1 MDVVDA
7 ESHLQTYWG
16 PTPMPLSV
24 AKSLQGR
31 QRGRVKGFIDRRQF
45 VGSAAAT
52 ALAGP
57 GLRPDR
63 AAAHDA
69 YSSYDG
75 IGQAQL
81 VRSKQATA
89 LELVD
94 SAIARIE
101 AANPKLNAI
110 VWEMF
115 EHARARAKGELPASP
130 LSGVPYLIKDLNN
143 VAGERTTWGSRFSA
157 DTAALINDPAP
168 QKAIDAGLVIV
179 GKTNTPEFGLLPT
192 TESIRLGP
200 CHNPW
205 NLDCSPGGS
214 SGGAAAAVAAG
225 LVPAAHASD
234 GGGSIRIPSSCC
246 GVFGLKPSRLRMN
259 LGLENT
265 VMGGILTENCV
276 SRTVR
281 DNAMLF
287 SLTED
292 TGDFA
297 RFKPIGFVA
306 EPAKRRLNIAFT
318 TTSCNGVE
326 PHPDVKA
333 AVEATA
339 KLCES
344 LGHIVVPAQCP
355 VDGQAFNEAFRVVW
369 LSLPAKLV
377 QLAKSKNLNPENFF
391 EPYTLALAD
400 CAMTLPPDAM
410 GKALT
415 AFTEIEA
422 QVGAFLANC
431 DAWLTPVLALPPV
444 RLGELAPTVDPKT
457 LSERVTHYV
466 VYTQI
471 HNIAGTPAMSAP
483 LGMSQDGLPIGS
495 QFAAAKG
502 REDLLYALA
511 YELEAAQ
518 PWTRRTPQVWMG

>member
-1 MDVVDA
+1 
-7 ESHLQTYWG
+7 
-16 PTPMPLSV
+16 
-24 AKSLQGR
+24 
-31 QRGRVKGFIDRRQF
+31 VKRFIDRRQF
-45 VGSAAAT
+45 MGSATA
-52 ALAGP
+52 ALAGA
-57 GLRPDR
+57 GLRPQR

-69 YSSYDG
+69 FSGYDG

-81 VRSKQATA
+81 VRSKQATP

-94 SAIARIE
+94 AAIARIE
-101 AANPKLNAI
+101 AANPKLNAV

-115 EHARARAKGELPASP
+115 EHARTRARGELPASP
-130 LSGVPYLIKDLNN
+130 LSSVPYLIKDLNN
-143 VAGERTTWGSRFSA
+143 VAGEPTTWGSRFSA
-157 DTAALINDPAP
+157 GAPVAINDPMP

-205 NLDCSPGGS
+205 NLDWSSGGS

-265 VMGGILTENCV
+265 VLGGAVTENCV

-287 SLTED
+287 SLGED
-292 TGDFA
+292 TGEFA

-306 EPAKRRLNIAFT
+306 GPAKRRLRIAFT

-333 AVEATA
+333 ALEASA

-344 LGHIVVPAQCP
+344 LGHTIMPAQNP
-355 VDGQAFNEAFRVVW
+355 VDGEAFYEAFLVVW
-369 LSLPAKLV
+369 SSLPAM
-377 QLAKSKNLNPENFF
+377 LARRAQSNLF
-391 EPYTLALAD
+391 EPYTLELAD
-400 CAMTLPPDAM
+400 YFVKLPPDALPEAWAM
-410 GKALT
+410 FKEA
-415 AFTEIEA
+415 EA
-422 QVGAFLANC
+422 QVDAFMTNY

-444 RLGELAPTVDPKT
+444 RLGELSPKLDLKT
-457 LSERVTHYV
+457 LTERRMRYA
-466 VYTQI
+466 VYTQL
-471 HNIAGTPAMSAP
+471 HNVAGTPAMSLP

-518 PWTRRTPQVWMG
+518 PWTTRTPKVWMG

>member
-1 MDVVDA
+1 
-7 ESHLQTYWG
+7 
-16 PTPMPLSV
+16 
-24 AKSLQGR
+24 
-31 QRGRVKGFIDRRQF
+31 VKGFIDRRQF
-45 VGSAAAT
+45 MGSAAAA
-52 ALAGP
+52 ALAGA
-57 GLRPDR
+57 GLRPPR

-69 YSSYDG
+69 FSGYDG

-101 AANPKLNAI
+101 AANPKLNAV

-115 EHARARAKGELPASP
+115 EHARTRAKGELPASP
-130 LSGVPYLIKDLNN
+130 LTGVPYLIKDLNN
-143 VAGERTTWGSRFSA
+143 VAGERTTRGSRFSA
-157 DTAALINDPAP
+157 DTPAMISDPMP
-168 QKAIDAGLVIV
+168 QKAIEAGLVIV

-192 TESIRLGP
+192 TESLRLGP

-205 NLDCSPGGS
+205 NLDCSSGGS

-259 LGLENT
+259 LGLET
-265 VMGGILTENCV
+265 MAMGGIVTENCV

-287 SLTED
+287 SLGED

-297 RFKPIGFVA
+297 RFRPIGFVA
-306 EPAKRRLNIAFT
+306 GPAKRRLRIAFG

-333 AVEATA
+333 AVEASA

-344 LGHIVVPAQCP
+344 LGHTIVQAQNP
-355 VDGQAFNEAFRVVW
+355 VNGEAFFEAFLVVW
-369 LSLPAKLV
+369 SSLPAM
-377 QLAKSKNLNPENFF
+377 LARRAQSNLF
-391 EPYTLALAD
+391 EPYTLELAD
-400 CAMTLPPDAM
+400 YAMKLPPDALP
-410 GKALT
+410 KARAVFKET
-415 AFTEIEA
+415 EA
-422 QVGAFLANC
+422 QVDAFMTDY

-444 RLGELAPTVDPKT
+444 RLGELAPTLDLKT
-457 LSERVTHYV
+457 LSERRMHYL

-471 HNIAGTPAMSAP
+471 HNVAGTPAMSAP
-483 LGMSQDGLPIGS
+483 LGMSRDGLPIGT

-502 REDLLYALA
+502 REGLLYALA

-518 PWTRRTPQVWMG
+518 PWASRTPKVWMG

>member
-1 MDVVDA
+1 M
-7 ESHLQTYWG
+7 
-16 PTPMPLSV
+16 
-24 AKSLQGR
+24 
-31 QRGRVKGFIDRRQF
+31 DRRQF
-45 VGSAAAT
+45 LGSTAAA
-52 ALAGP
+52 ALAGA
-57 GLRPDR
+57 GLRPQR

-69 YSSYDG
+69 FSGYDG

-89 LELVD
+89 LEIVD
-94 SAIARIE
+94 AAIARID
-101 AANPKLNAI
+101 AANPKLNAV

-115 EHARARAKGELPASP
+115 EHARSRARGELPASR

-157 DTAALINDPAP
+157 DTPAAANDPMP
-168 QKAIDAGLVIV
+168 QMAIDAGLVIV
-179 GKTNTPEFGLLPT
+179 GKTNTPEFGLQPT

-205 NLDCSPGGS
+205 NLDYSPGGS

-225 LVPAAHASD
+225 VVPTAHASD

-246 GVFGLKPSRLRMN
+246 GVFGMKPSRLRMN
-259 LGLENT
+259 LGQENT
-265 VMGGILTENCV
+265 VMGGIVTENCV

-306 EPAKRRLNIAFT
+306 GPEKRRLRIAFGT
-318 TTSCNGVE
+318 ASYNGAE

-339 KLCES
+339 QLCES
-344 LGHIVVPAQCP
+344 LGHTIVPARNP
-355 VDGQAFNEAFRVVW
+355 VDGQTFDEAFWTVW
-369 LSLPAKLV
+369 SSLPAKL
-377 QLAKSKNLNPENFF
+377 LRSAKSKNLNPENLF
-391 EPYTLALAD
+391 EPNTLELATY
-400 CAMTLPPDAM
+400 AMNLPPDAM
-410 GKALT
+410 GKGLT

-422 QVGAFLANC
+422 KVDAFLASY
-431 DAWLTPVLALPPV
+431 DVWLTPVLALPPV
-444 RLGELAPTVDPKT
+444 RLGELAPTVDFKT
-457 LSERVTHYV
+457 LAERVTHYV

-471 HNIAGTPAMSAP
+471 HNVAGTPAMSAP
-483 LGMSQDGLPIGS
+483 LGMSPDGLPIGS

-518 PWTRRTPQVWMG
+518 PWTTRTPKVWMG

>member
-1 MDVVDA
+1 
-7 ESHLQTYWG
+7 
-16 PTPMPLSV
+16 
-24 AKSLQGR
+24 
-31 QRGRVKGFIDRRQF
+31 VKGFIDRRQF
-45 VGSAAAT
+45 MGSAAAA
-52 ALAGP
+52 ALAGA
-57 GLRPDR
+57 GLRPPR

-69 YSSYDG
+69 FSGYDG

-101 AANPKLNAI
+101 AANPKLNAV

-115 EHARARAKGELPASP
+115 EHARTRAKGELPASP
-130 LSGVPYLIKDLNN
+130 LTGVPYLIKDLNN
-143 VAGERTTWGSRFSA
+143 VAGERTTRGSRFSA
-157 DTAALINDPAP
+157 DTPAMISDPMP
-168 QKAIDAGLVIV
+168 QKAIEAGLVIV

-192 TESIRLGP
+192 TESLRLGP

-205 NLDCSPGGS
+205 NLDCSSGGS

-246 GVFGLKPSRLRMN
+246 GVFGLKPSRSRMS
-259 LGLENT
+259 LGLEST
-265 VMGGILTENCV
+265 VLGGAVTENCV

-306 EPAKRRLNIAFT
+306 GPAKQRLRIAFT
-318 TTSCNGVE
+318 KTSCNGVE

-333 AVEATA
+333 AVEASA

-344 LGHIVVPAQCP
+344 LGHTIVPAQNP
-355 VDGQAFNEAFRVVW
+355 VNGEAFYEAFLVVW
-369 LSLPAKLV
+369 SSLPAM
-377 QLAKSKNLNPENFF
+377 LARRSQSNLF
-391 EPYTLALAD
+391 EPYTLELAD
-400 CAMTLPPDAM
+400 YFIKLPPDALP
-410 GKALT
+410 KARAVFKET
-415 AFTEIEA
+415 EA
-422 QVGAFLANC
+422 QVDAFMANY

-444 RLGELAPTVDPKT
+444 TLGELSPTLDLKMLT
-457 LSERVTHYV
+457 ERRMHYA

-471 HNIAGTPAMSAP
+471 HNVAGTPAMSAP

-518 PWTRRTPQVWMG
+518 PWATRTPKVWMG

>member
-1 MDVVDA
+1 
-7 ESHLQTYWG
+7 
-16 PTPMPLSV
+16 
-24 AKSLQGR
+24 
-31 QRGRVKGFIDRRQF
+31 VKGFIDRRQF
-45 VGSAAAT
+45 MGSAAAA
-52 ALAGP
+52 ALAGA
-57 GLRPDR
+57 GLWPRR

-69 YSSYDG
+69 FSGYDG

-101 AANPKLNAI
+101 AANPKLNAV

-115 EHARARAKGELPASP
+115 EHARTRAKGALPASP
-130 LSGVPYLIKDLNN
+130 LTGVPYLIKDLNN

-157 DTAALINDPAP
+157 DTPVMINDPMP

-192 TESIRLGP
+192 TESLRLGP

-205 NLDCSPGGS
+205 NLDRSSGGS

-246 GVFGLKPSRLRMN
+246 GVFGLKPSRLRMS
-259 LGLENT
+259 LGPENT
-265 VMGGILTENCV
+265 VMGGIVAENCV

-287 SLTED
+287 SLAED
-292 TGDFA
+292 AGDFA
-297 RFKPIGFVA
+297 RYKPIGFVA
-306 EPAKRRLNIAFT
+306 GPAKRRLRIAFG

-333 AVEATA
+333 ALEASA

-344 LGHIVVPAQCP
+344 LGHTIVPAQNP
-355 VDGQAFNEAFRVVW
+355 VNGQAFYEAFLVVW
-369 LSLPAKLV
+369 SLLPAKLARRA
-377 QLAKSKNLNPENFF
+377 QSNLL
-391 EPYTLALAD
+391 EPYTLELAD
-400 CAMTLPPDAM
+400 YAMSLPPDALP
-410 GKALT
+410 KAWAEFKET
-415 AFTEIEA
+415 EA
-422 QVGAFLANC
+422 QVDAFMA
-431 DAWLTPVLALPPV
+431 DYDVWLTPVLALPPV
-444 RLGELAPTVDPKT
+444 KLGELAPTLDLKT
-457 LSERVTHYV
+457 LTERRMHYS
-466 VYTQI
+466 VYTQL
-471 HNIAGTPAMSAP
+471 HNVAGTPAMSLP

-518 PWTRRTPQVWMG
+518 PWATHTPKVWMG

>member
-1 MDVVDA
+1 
-7 ESHLQTYWG
+7 
-16 PTPMPLSV
+16 
-24 AKSLQGR
+24 
-31 QRGRVKGFIDRRQF
+31 VKGFIDRRQF
-45 VGSAAAT
+45 LGSAAGA
-52 ALAGP
+52 ALAGA
-57 GLRPDR
+57 GLRPQR

-69 YSSYDG
+69 FSGYDG
-75 IGQAQL
+75 IAQAEL

-94 SAIARIE
+94 AAIARIE

-115 EHARARAKGELPASP
+115 EHARTRAKGELPASP
-130 LSGVPYLIKDLNN
+130 LTGVPYLIKDLNN
-143 VAGERTTWGSRFSA
+143 VAGERTTWGSRSSA
-157 DTAALINDPAP
+157 DTQALTNDPMP
-168 QKAIDAGLVIV
+168 QMAIDAGLIIV

-205 NLDCSPGGS
+205 NLDYSSGGS

-225 LVPAAHASD
+225 LVPAAHGSD

-246 GVFGLKPSRLRMN
+246 GVFGLKPSRWRMN
-259 LGLENT
+259 MGQENT
-265 VMGGILTENCV
+265 AMGGIAVENCV

-292 TGDFA
+292 TGDYA
-297 RFKPIGFVA
+297 RFKPIGFV
-306 EPAKRRLNIAFT
+306 EGPAKRRLRIAFGT
-318 TTSCNGVE
+318 ASYYGAE

-333 AVEATA
+333 AVEASA

-344 LGHIVVPAQCP
+344 LGHTIVAAQHP
-355 VDGQAFNEAFRVVW
+355 VDGQAFDEAFASVFW
-369 LSLPAKLV
+369 SLPAKLV
-377 QLAKSKNLNPENFF
+377 RQAKSRNLNAENLF
-391 EPYTLALAD
+391 EPWTLAAAD
-400 CAMTLPPDAM
+400 YAMKLPPDAM
-410 GKALT
+410 GKGLM

-422 QVGAFLANC
+422 QVDAFLAGY
-431 DAWLTPVLALPPV
+431 DVWLTPVLASPPV
-444 RLGELAPTVDPKT
+444 RLGELAPTVDFKT
-457 LSERVTHYV
+457 LLERVTHYAL
-466 VYTQI
+466 YTAI
-471 HNIAGTPAMSAP
+471 HNVAGTPAMSAP

-518 PWTRRTPQVWMG
+518 PWTTRTPKVWMG

>member
-1 MDVVDA
+1 MKAV
-7 ESHLQTYWG
+7 
-16 PTPMPLSV
+16 
-24 AKSLQGR
+24 
-31 QRGRVKGFIDRRQF
+31 DRRQF
-45 VGSAAAT
+45 MGSAAAF
-52 ALAGP
+52 AGV
-57 GLRPDR
+57 GLRPQR
-63 AAAHDA
+63 AAARDA
-69 YSSYDG
+69 FSGYDG

-94 SAIARIE
+94 AAIARIE
-101 AANPKLNAI
+101 AANPKLNAV

-115 EHARARAKGELPASP
+115 ERARTRAKGALPASP
-130 LSGVPYLIKDLNN
+130 LTGAPYLIKDLNN

-157 DTAALINDPAP
+157 ETPAIANDPMP
-168 QKAIDAGLVIV
+168 QKALDAGLVIV

-192 TESIRLGP
+192 TESLRLGP

-225 LVPAAHASD
+225 LAPAAHASD

-246 GVFGLKPSRLRMN
+246 GVFGLKPSRSRMN

-265 VMGGILTENCV
+265 VLGGAVTENCV

-292 TGDFA
+292 TGGFA

-306 EPAKRRLNIAFT
+306 GPAKRGFRIAFT
-318 TTSCNGVE
+318 TTSCNGLE

-333 AVEATA
+333 AVEASA

-344 LGHIVVPAQCP
+344 LGHTIVPAQNR
-355 VDGQAFNEAFRVVW
+355 VNGEAFYEAFLVVW
-369 LSLPAKLV
+369 SSLPAMLV
-377 QLAKSKNLNPENFF
+377 HRAKSKNVNPENLF
-391 EPYTLALAD
+391 EPYTLELAD
-400 CAMTLPPDAM
+400 YAMKLPPDALP
-410 GKALT
+410 KAWAVFKET
-415 AFTEIEA
+415 EA
-422 QVGAFLANC
+422 QVDAFMANY
-431 DAWLTPVLALPPV
+431 DAWLTPVLALPPG
-444 RLGELAPTVDPKT
+444 RLGELAPTLDLKT
-457 LSERVTHYV
+457 LTERRMHYV

-471 HNIAGTPAMSAP
+471 HNVAGTPAMSAP
-483 LGMSQDGLPIGS
+483 LGMSRDGLPIGS

-518 PWTRRTPQVWMG
+518 PWTTRTPNVWVG

>member
-1 MDVVDA
+1 
-7 ESHLQTYWG
+7 
-16 PTPMPLSV
+16 
-24 AKSLQGR
+24 
-31 QRGRVKGFIDRRQF
+31 VKGFIDRRQF
-45 VGSAAAT
+45 LGSAAGA
-52 ALAGP
+52 ALAGA
-57 GLRPDR
+57 GLRPQR

-69 YSSYDG
+69 FSGYDG

-81 VRSKQATA
+81 VRSKQATP

-94 SAIARIE
+94 AAIARIE
-101 AANPKLNAI
+101 AANPKLNAVI
-110 VWEMF
+110 WEMF
-115 EHARARAKGELPASP
+115 EHARTRAKSELPASP
-130 LSGVPYLIKDLNN
+130 LSGAPYLIKDLNN

-157 DTAALINDPAP
+157 DTPAIANDPMP

-205 NLDCSPGGS
+205 NLDYSPGGS

-246 GVFGLKPSRLRMN
+246 GVFGLKPSRGRMN
-259 LGLENT
+259 LGQENT
-265 VMGGILTENCV
+265 VMGGIVAENCV

-292 TGDFA
+292 TGNFA

-306 EPAKRRLNIAFT
+306 GPAQRRLRIAFG
-318 TTSCNGVE
+318 TTSYHGAE

-333 AVEATA
+333 ALEASA

-344 LGHIVVPAQCP
+344 LGHTIVPARNP
-355 VDGQAFNEAFRVVW
+355 INGQAFDEAFWAVW
-369 LSLPAKLV
+369 SSLPEMLV
-377 QLAKSKNLNPENFF
+377 RLAKSKNLNPENFF
-391 EPYTLALAD
+391 EPHTLELAEY
-400 CAMTLPPDAM
+400 AMKLPPDAM
-410 GKALT
+410 GKGLT
-415 AFTEIEA
+415 AFTEIEG
-422 QVGAFLANC
+422 QVDAFMADY
-431 DAWLTPVLALPPV
+431 DAWLTPVLALPPI
-444 RLGELAPTVDPKT
+444 RLGELVPTVDFRT
-457 LSERVTHYV
+457 LAEPAKHYV

-471 HNIAGTPAMSAP
+471 HNVAGTPAMSAP

-502 REDLLYALA
+502 REDVLFALA

-518 PWTRRTPQVWMG
+518 PWTTRTPKVWMG